1 MASFEE
7 INYSIRP
14 NKNVE
19 RKLIFEALQGLK
31 PNFDIEKYRYVGLG
45 SVWFVDFVL
54 AHKLLFIDDLISI
67 EKPHYER
74 RVNFNKPYRCIRVE
88 PGDTT
93 QVLPELK
100 LKEKRT
106 IIWLDYDSGLEGPML
121 GDLDI
126 VCEQVQSGSIVLVTS
141 NAHRNILFAKD
152 EGGSELSKEAS
163 LRRFAG
169 DLVPTSLPTE
179 AFQKGNFPKLLA
191 SMLFDHLMRATRKT
205 GRKERFI
212 PMFSFFYKDNAPMIT
227 VGGMIANEQ
236 DAAALEGCDLS
247 KKFDYMAG
255 ETQRTINVPPL
266 TIKEKIALDRLLP
279 SLEAPTEV
287 EISDLGFTLKQQ
299 QVADYHRF
307 YKHYPTYGEVQY

>member
-31 PNFDIEKYRYVGLG
+31 PSFDIEKYRYVGLG

-67 EKPHYER
+67 EKPQYVK
-74 RVNFNKPYRCIRVE
+74 RVNFNKPFGCIRVE

-100 LKEKRT
+100 LKDKRT
-106 IIWLDYDSGLEGPML
+106 IVWLDYDSGLEGPLL
-121 GDLDI
+121 GDVEI
-126 VCEQVQSGSIVLVTS
+126 VCEQVPSGSIVLVTS

-152 EGGSELSKEAS
+152 EDDNELSKEAS
-163 LRRFAG
+163 LRRYAG
-169 DLVPTSLPTE
+169 DLVPTSLSAE
-179 AFQKGNFPKLLA
+179 AFQMGRFPKLLA
-191 SMLFDHLMRATRKT
+191 SMLFDHLRRATRKA

-212 PMFSFFYKDNAPMIT
+212 PMFNFYYKDNVPMIT
-227 VGGMIANEQ
+227 VGGMIADEQ
-236 DAAALEGCDLS
+236 DAAALASCELNRR
-247 KKFDYMAG
+247 FDYMAG
-255 ETQRTINVPPL
+255 EDQRIINVPPL
-266 TIKEKIALDRLLP
+266 TAREKMALDQLLP
-279 SLEAPTEV
+279 SVEPPTEAD
-287 EISDLGFTLKQQ
+287 IDSLGFTLKQR
-299 QVADYHRF
+299 QVSDYHRF
-307 YKHYPTYGEVQY
+307 YKHYPTYGEIQN